1 MHDGEPRNKNRL
13 KDTSQQTK
21 GLTDLIFLLHW
32 HENFFI
38 KSDTVKLV
46 LRKLGDILFDTAQ
59 ENQECQ
65 DCIHLKV

>member
-1 MHDGEPRNKNRL
+1 MR
-13 KDTSQQTK
+13 
-21 GLTDLIFLLHW
+21 I
-32 HENFFI
+32 FFI

-65 DCIHLKV
+65 DCIHLKA